1 MHLLCETIQAATLNL
16 YLCYD
21 SPRSGIVSVRISN
34 DYLTGYFLI
43 QGTLRVR
50 IVNASTF
57 CKILILTQIQVW
69 TWKPNN
75 VQD

>member
-1 MHLLCETIQAATLNL
+1 MHLLCETIQAATLNP

-21 SPRSGIVSVRISN
+21 SRRSGIVSVRISN

-50 IVNASTF
+50 IVNASPF
-57 CKILILTQIQVW
+57 CKILILSQIQV
-69 TWKPNN
+69 
-75 VQD
+75 